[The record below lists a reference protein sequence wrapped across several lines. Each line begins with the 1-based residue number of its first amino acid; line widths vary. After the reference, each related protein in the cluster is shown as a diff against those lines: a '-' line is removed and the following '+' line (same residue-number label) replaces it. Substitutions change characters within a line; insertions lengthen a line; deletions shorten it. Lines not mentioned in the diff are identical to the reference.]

1 MSQSEPDKI
10 SLEEFALIAA
20 RAELGMSQQELQD
33 LKPLFEIN
41 LQHIRLLRSLDL
53 EDQEM
58 EMTFHPEGP
67 DS

>member
-1 MSQSEPDKI
+1 MTQSEPGKI
-10 SLEEFALIAA
+10 SLEEFALIAE

-53 EDQEM
+53 EGQEI